1 MCFIGKII
9 IFVDNIIEMPQTKHY
24 IYIFLMLFSISV
36 SSQKSIDED
45 PELIQNSINNRISQS
60 QTALENYNYF
70 EAQNNLDEALVFAEK
85 LDNKKSEGIIYGLKG
100 KLQLITED
108 EDKAITSLNKAIEI
122 QRITKDDGNLANSY
136 KTLAEVFVRKKDYS
150 QAADYFKSAKTLFQ
164 QEGLDKGLAE
174 TLLAEGKTYIQIK
187 NYRKARSIIEQS
199 IAEAK
204 KIGYLKIQSDA
215 LLTQGKVYNNLGDYD
230 KALTIANEGLR
241 IAKQNNYTSIL
252 NEGYLV
258 VSDINKSL
266 GKINQSLESA
276 ELSREYLEL
285 HIKLSDSLRNL
296 KMIHSSK
303 DQETQHLLREMDAK
317 NKEVVEQLEHFED
330 DKNLNTL
337 TSILSV
343 ALITILSLLTLS
355 LYKNNNIRL
364 KTNTMLHKK
373 NGELIIAKEKAE
385 LASKTKANFLSTVT
399 HELRTPL
406 YAVTGLSNMLL
417 EENPRPEQV
426 QHLKSLKF
434 SGDYLLTFINDILQI
449 NKIEANKV
457 DIEPESFNLKKK
469 INNIVLALNNS
480 ANDNNVKLHFE
491 YDNNLSENFIA
502 DQLKISQILIN
513 LIGNS
518 IKFAKDGDIW
528 IRVYKIEQKG
538 NIYTLRFEVEDNG
551 IGISQEKQDNMFES
565 FSQGSIQINRKYGGT
580 GLGLSIVKGL
590 IDILKGK
597 IYVKSELEKGTT
609 FYFEIPLEY
618 TSVEEAKE
626 KKVNYFSGNKEEL
639 DLSDVRILVVED
651 NKINQMITKKILTK
665 MNLKCDII
673 DNGEDAVE
681 MIKNNNYNII
691 LMDIHMPGISGMEA
705 TKRVRSFDK
714 ELTIFALTAV
724 TIEDKMHEFDEAG
737 FTDII
742 PKPFKQEEFEKK
754 LYNALAGKANKSA

>member
-1 MCFIGKII
+1 MSQIKNLF
-9 IFVDNIIEMPQTKHY
+9 Y
-24 IYIFLMLFSISV
+24 IVLMLCSINV
-36 SSQKSIDED
+36 SSQKSINED
-45 PELIQNSINNRISQS
+45 PEILQNNINNRITQS
-60 QTALENYNYF
+60 QTALENYNYYK
-70 EAQNNLDEALVFAEK
+70 AQNNLDEALAFAEK
-85 LDNKKSEGIIYGLKG
+85 LENKKSEGIIYGLKG
-100 KLQLITED
+100 RLQLITEE
-108 EDKAITSLNKAIEI
+108 EDRAITSLNKAIEI
-122 QRITKDDGNLANSY
+122 QRITKDDANLANSY
-136 KTLAEVFVRKKDYS
+136 KTLGEVFVSKNDYP
-150 QAADYFKSAKTLFQ
+150 QALDYFKSAKTLFQ
-164 QEGLDKGLAE
+164 QEGIDEGLAE
-174 TLLAEGKTYIQIK
+174 TLLAEGKTYMLIK

-199 IAEAK
+199 LAEAK
-204 KIGYLKIQSDA
+204 KIGALKTQSDA
-215 LLTQGKVYNNLGDYD
+215 LMAHGEIYSNLEDLNKASVYATEGLIIAKENNFNNILNKGYLLLSDINNNLG
-230 KALTIANEGLR
+230 E
-241 IAKQNNYTSIL
+241 
-252 NEGYLV
+252 
-258 VSDINKSL
+258 
-266 GKINQSLESA
+266 INQSIPNYK
-276 ELSREYLEL
+276 LSNKYLDL

-296 KMIHSSK
+296 KSTHTVK
-303 DQETQHLLREMDAK
+303 DQETQLLLEEMEVK
-317 NKEVVEQLEHFED
+317 NKEVKELVD

-417 EENPRPEQV
+417 EENPKPEQI

-457 DIEPESFNLKKK
+457 DVEPESFNLKKK
-469 INNIVLALNNS
+469 INNIILALNNS
-480 ANDNNVKLHFE
+480 ANDNNVKLHLE
-491 YDNNLSENFIA
+491 YENNLPENFIA

-513 LIGNS
+513 LVGNS
-518 IKFAKDGDIW
+518 IKFTKDGDIW
-528 IRVYKIEQKG
+528 IRAYKIKQKDKT
-538 NIYTLRFEVEDNG
+538 YTLRFEVEDNG

-590 IDILKGK
+590 IDILKGD
-597 IYVKSELEKGTT
+597 IYVKSELGKGTT

-618 TSVEEAKE
+618 TSVKEAKDN
-626 KKVNYFSGNKEEL
+626 KVTYFEGNAKDI
-639 DLSDVRILVVED
+639 DLSNVKILVVED

-681 MIKNNNYNII
+681 MIKNNDYNII

-754 LYNALAGKANKSA
+754 LYNDLASKANKSA